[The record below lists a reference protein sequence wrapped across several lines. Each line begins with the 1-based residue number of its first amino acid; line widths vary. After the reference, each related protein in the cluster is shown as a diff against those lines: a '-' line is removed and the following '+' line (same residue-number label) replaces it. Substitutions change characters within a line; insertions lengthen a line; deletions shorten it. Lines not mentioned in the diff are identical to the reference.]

1 LTWNYFASGHGNG
14 EVDAVGALCKQEIRK
29 EQVKPDGLK
38 LQNAHEV
45 VSYLKAQA
53 KKHHASH
60 IKNYEEGLLGT

>member
-1 LTWNYFASGHGNG
+1 
-14 EVDAVGALCKQEIRK
+14 VDAVGALCKQEIRK